1 VTTKIEGESK
11 FQCAW
16 HVSLTTCQVL
26 LFLGMFSVKL
36 VQKGFF
42 FLLWCHFSFCLSWQ
56 MKLLFLLNILLALS
70 GRSERMVLL
79 LRHIVSYKQ
88 RKAGVDVLAWNKAL
102 KWAVSVDNRE
112 SIAEAF
118 KQLMLSKK
126 TLLCHAIVKK
136 YLKLT
141 SGKET
146 LNPDIHITG

>member
-1 VTTKIEGESK
+1 
-11 FQCAW
+11 
-16 HVSLTTCQVL
+16 
-26 LFLGMFSVKL
+26 
-36 VQKGFF
+36 
-42 FLLWCHFSFCLSWQ
+42 

-88 RKAGVDVLAWNKAL
+88 RKAGVHVLAWNKAL
-102 KWAVSVDNRE
+102 KWALSVDNRE

-126 TLLCHAIVKK
+126 TLLRHAIVKK

-146 LNPDIHITG
+146 LDPDIHITR